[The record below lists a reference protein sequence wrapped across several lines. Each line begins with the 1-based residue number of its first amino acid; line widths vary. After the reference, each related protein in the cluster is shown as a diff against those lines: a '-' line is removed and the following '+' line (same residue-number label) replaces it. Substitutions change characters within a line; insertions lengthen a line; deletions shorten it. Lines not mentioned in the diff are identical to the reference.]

1 MKTILTLAGA
11 LAVVTVVAVFL
22 GAPEAEPAT
31 SDRWQVVSDVSQREM
46 LERHQPMMEQMRGS
60 LTSQMVTR
68 MPTDPMRTTLDADM
82 VTLMEQNQAQIDRML
97 ARP

>member
-11 LAVVTVVAVFL
+11 LAVVTVVSVFL

-46 LERHQPMMEQMRGS
+46 LESHQPMMEQMRGS